1 MQAGALVDLF
11 EPFGRV
17 TVRKMFGGHG
27 VYADGLCFAIE
38 TDGVVYIK
46 ATPGTEAVFAA
57 AGSEPF
63 TYLARG
69 KPMKIAYW
77 RLVDSAYDDPEDLK
91 RWALLGLFAAR
102 GADAAKKTK
111 VKAPRAVR
119 KTPRK

>member
-1 MQAGALVDLF
+1 MDSGGLEDLF

-27 VYADGLCFAIE
+27 VYADGLCFAIQ

-46 ATPGTEAVFAA
+46 AAPETEAVFAA

-69 KPMKIAYW
+69 KPMKMAYW

-91 RWALLGLFAAR
+91 RWASLGLAAAR
-102 GADAAKKTK
+102 DAAAKKAK
-111 VKAPRAVR
+111 AKAPRAVR